1 MINTYVTTLITTML
15 GLRDKITQRV
25 NASDDTGASVLEMV
39 VIAAGVLALAIA
51 VIAAITSAVNSRIAQ
66 IS

>member
-1 MINTYVTTLITTML
+1 MINAYVTTLITTML

>member
-1 MINTYVTTLITTML
+1 MINAYVTTLITTML
-15 GLRDKITQRV
+15 GLRDKITRRV

>member
-1 MINTYVTTLITTML
+1 MINAYVTTLITTML

-51 VIAAITSAVNSRIAQ
+51 VIAAITSAVNSRLAQ

>member
-15 GLRDKITQRV
+15 GLRDKITQQV

>member
-1 MINTYVTTLITTML
+1 MINAYLTTLITHVR
-15 GLRDKITQRV
+15 GLRDKITQRA
-25 NASDDTGASVLEMV
+25 NPADDTGASVLEMV

-51 VIAAITSAVNSRIAQ
+51 VIAAITSAVNTRLAQ